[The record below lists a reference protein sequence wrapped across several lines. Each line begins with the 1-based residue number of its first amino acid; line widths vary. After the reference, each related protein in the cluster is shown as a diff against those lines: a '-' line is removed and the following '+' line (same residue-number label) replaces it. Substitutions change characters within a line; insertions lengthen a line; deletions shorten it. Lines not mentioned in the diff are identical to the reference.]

1 MLKKYETSEKSPR
14 KKPFYLQDWKAGSVK
29 RKKKKKGIC
38 LLKNALKHFFR
49 EGFRNSCFGSQQ
61 TRDLVIKDMRIRE
74 EEKLK
79 PTNL

>member
-1 MLKKYETSEKSPR
+1 M
-14 KKPFYLQDWKAGSVK
+14 
-29 RKKKKKGIC
+29 
-38 LLKNALKHFFR
+38 KNVLKHFFQ

-61 TRDLVIKDMRIRE
+61 TRDLVIRDMRIRE